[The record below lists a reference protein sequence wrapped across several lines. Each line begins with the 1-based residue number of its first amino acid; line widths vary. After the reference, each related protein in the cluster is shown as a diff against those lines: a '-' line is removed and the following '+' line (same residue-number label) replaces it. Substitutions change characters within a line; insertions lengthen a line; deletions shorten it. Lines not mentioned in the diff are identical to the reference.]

1 MKGIVAGLAILFYMF
16 CSGYCKAQYIISG
29 KVVNEANEPVANA
42 NALLLRGK
50 DSVLVK
56 GMITSTSGNYVFE
69 NIPAGNYLIT
79 STFSGYKQV
88 YTKSFQLRGSSYSH
102 SIETV
107 MLLKKDVE
115 LSKVTVIAKKPL
127 FEQKIDRMVINVAN
141 SITNAGSTVLQ
152 VLERSPGIIVDR
164 QNNSISMNG
173 KDGIVVMINGRISH
187 MPMDALVQLLS
198 GMNSDNVERIELITT
213 PPSNLDAEGNA
224 GYINIVLKSN
234 NSYGTNGSYS
244 LTGGY
249 TRGGPVT
256 RASINFN
263 HRKGKVNLYG
273 DYTLSDNH
281 DYQFMSF
288 YHKVTYLDTVTENN
302 TENDR
307 HTQQFNQNVRLGLDY
322 QLSKKTVM
330 GVLVSGYENRWTMN
344 SNNNGS
350 IVVNSTPDS
359 LLAITNHEN
368 NNWSNISG
376 NFNVQHSI
384 SDSEKITFNADYIYY
399 RDDNPNTYLDNYN
412 DAYGKFVRAQNI
424 RSSKITPIHFWVG
437 ALDYQKKF
445 SAKVDMEAGIKAS
458 LSRFHN
464 DVAVDNLLVDTW
476 KTDSVYSA
484 NSALKESIL
493 AAYTSFSYS
502 LSRKT
507 NMKIGL
513 RYEYTNSN
521 LGSQTEK
528 NIVDRHY
535 GRLFPS
541 FFLSHK
547 INDNNTWNVSYSR
560 RITRPTF
567 RDMAPFVIF
576 MDPSTFF
583 SGNPGLQPAITNS
596 ANVAYTFKRI
606 IFSVSYSYETN
617 TITNFTPSVN
627 PVTNIETLAAANQK
641 SNTIWAAALSVP
653 VNVNKWWTMQYNVI
667 GNSQALEG
675 SVSGKPVTI
684 KQDYLQLTSQQ
695 SFNLPKDYSIELSAF
710 YSTKTA
716 FGIFTAPAFGE
727 LDLGVQKKFAKLH
740 SNLRLDAGNILN
752 SMKFRPY
759 INYPEQNLIV
769 KGELIFDYPVVSL
782 TYTHNFGNAKVK
794 GTRNRST
801 GAEEEKGRVQ

>member
-1 MKGIVAGLAILFYMF
+1 MKV
-16 CSGYCKAQYIISG
+16 
-29 KVVNEANEPVANA
+29 
-42 NALLLRGK
+42 
-50 DSVLVK
+50 
-56 GMITSTSGNYVFE
+56 
-69 NIPAGNYLIT
+69 
-79 STFSGYKQV
+79 
-88 YTKSFQLRGSSYSH
+88 
-102 SIETV
+102 
-107 MLLKKDVE
+107 
-115 LSKVTVIAKKPL
+115 
-127 FEQKIDRMVINVAN
+127 
-141 SITNAGSTVLQ
+141 
-152 VLERSPGIIVDR
+152 
-164 QNNSISMNG
+164 
-173 KDGIVVMINGRISH
+173 
-187 MPMDALVQLLS
+187 
-198 GMNSDNVERIELITT
+198 
-213 PPSNLDAEGNA
+213 
-224 GYINIVLKSN
+224 
-234 NSYGTNGSYS
+234 
-244 LTGGY
+244 
-249 TRGGPVT
+249 
-256 RASINFN
+256 
-263 HRKGKVNLYG
+263 
-273 DYTLSDNH
+273 
-281 DYQFMSF
+281 
-288 YHKVTYLDTVTENN
+288 
-302 TENDR
+302 
-307 HTQQFNQNVRLGLDY
+307 
-322 QLSKKTVM
+322 
-330 GVLVSGYENRWTMN
+330 
-344 SNNNGS
+344 
-350 IVVNSTPDS
+350 
-359 LLAITNHEN
+359 
-368 NNWSNISG
+368 
-376 NFNVQHSI
+376 
-384 SDSEKITFNADYIYY
+384 
-399 RDDNPNTYLDNYN
+399 
-412 DAYGKFVRAQNI
+412 
-424 RSSKITPIHFWVG
+424 
-437 ALDYQKKF
+437 
-445 SAKVDMEAGIKAS
+445 
-458 LSRFHN
+458 
-464 DVAVDNLLVDTW
+464 
-476 KTDSVYSA
+476 
-484 NSALKESIL
+484 
-493 AAYTSFSYS
+493 
-502 LSRKT
+502 
-507 NMKIGL
+507 GL

-710 YSTKTA
+710 YSSKTA
-716 FGIFTAPAFGE
+716 FGVFTAPAFGE
-727 LDLGVQKKFAKLH
+727 LDVGVQKKFVKLH
-740 SNLRLDAGNILN
+740 STLRLDAGNILN